1 MEVGAATMENNM
13 EVFKKPRIE
22 LPYDLAIPF
31 LGIYLEKTNSIK
43 YLHPDVHHS
52 IICNSQDIEAT

>member
-1 MEVGAATMENNM
+1 M
-13 EVFKKPRIE
+13 EVFKKLRIE

-43 YLHPDVHHS
+43 CIDPDVHHS
-52 IICNSQDIEAT
+52 IICNSKDIEAT

>member
-1 MEVGAATMENNM
+1 MENNM
-13 EVFKKPRIE
+13 EVFKKLRIE

-43 YLHPDVHHS
+43 YIDPDVHHS
-52 IICNSQDIEAT
+52 IICNSKDIEAT